1 MSDQPSTGSKDTVEE
16 LREQFEAE
24 DAAGQPKG
32 EEISPAAQTPAVLP
46 GDNEGVRDDLDDD
59 DGALDE
65 PTEPMADYG
74 LSDDE
79 IGVRLDPEE
88 MGDDVDSEESDTTY
102 IAIDTRS
109 GEMREISGFAYGALK
124 TIHSVMPPRL
134 AFYLGVGALV
144 VIEVVEPPVIAA
156 VALGYEALRRWTR

>member
-32 EEISPAAQTPAVLP
+32 ETISPAAQTPADYVSP

-59 DGALDE
+59 DDEGALGE
-65 PTEPMADYG
+65 PTEPTADYG
-74 LSDDE
+74 LTDNE
-79 IGVRLDPEE
+79 IGVTEE
-88 MGDDVDSEESDTTY
+88 RTEYLVM
-102 IAIDTRS
+102 DTRS
-109 GEMREISGFAYGALK
+109 GDTQEVSEFAYNTLK
-124 TIHSVMPPRL
+124 TIHSVMPPRM

-144 VIEVVEPPVIAA
+144 VIEVVEPPVLAA